1 MYTKRD
7 EGAVFLRDPGNFIA
21 QEDFE
26 ECLKSEEKERACFR
40 RWKVP
45 EADEYGTRELL
56 FWYWV
61 LVDLKICLASRIGW
75 IQN

>member
-26 ECLKSEEKERACFR
+26 ECLKSEEKESMFQVLKSSRGR
-40 RWKVP
+40 RVW
-45 EADEYGTRELL
+45 
-56 FWYWV
+56 
-61 LVDLKICLASRIGW
+61 
-75 IQN
+75 N